1 MTGPSSEPPT
11 EETAPG
17 AVVPLADGFF
27 HEREYPRTPFR
38 QAARRFATTL
48 AMLVAGVAAV
58 IAVIGF
64 GIGSFQGTYPTL
76 DGQVK
81 TCGYASVE
89 SECQVE
95 LRSSVE
101 TVFGVDLDD
110 DVLVSELRR
119 SGILSITYTVRLE
132 FTSSAEVPTAA
143 TAVTAS
149 AGLMGKLEQDGA
161 IAVNPIRFGKGQAA
175 RGDMA
180 DGTVVVYLR
189 TIV

>member
-1 MTGPSSEPPT
+1 MTGSSNEPLP
-11 EETAPG
+11 EETGPG
-17 AVVPLADGFF
+17 VVVPLDAGFF
-27 HEREYPRTPFR
+27 HERAYPRTPFR
-38 QAARRFATTL
+38 QAARRFVTTL
-48 AMLVAGVAAV
+48 AILVAGVAAL

-89 SECQVE
+89 SECQLE

-101 TVFGVDLDD
+101 TVFGVDLGD
-110 DVLVSELRR
+110 DVRVSELRR
-119 SGILSITYTVRLE
+119 SGILSITYTARLE
-132 FTSSAEVPTAA
+132 FASSAEVPIAA

-149 AGLMGKLEQDGA
+149 AGLIGKLEQDGA
-161 IAVNPIRFGKGQAA
+161 IAVDPIRFGKGQAA

>member
-1 MTGPSSEPPT
+1 MTGSSTEPPT

-17 AVVPLADGFF
+17 VVVPLADGFF

-101 TVFGVDLDD
+101 TVFGVNLGD
-110 DVLVSELRR
+110 DVRVSELRR
-119 SGILSITYTVRLE
+119 SGILSITYTARLE
-132 FTSSAEVPTAA
+132 FASSAEVPTAA

-149 AGLMGKLEQDGA
+149 EGLNAKLGHEGA
-161 IAVNPIRFGKGQAA
+161 TGVGPIRFGKGQAA
-175 RGDMA
+175 RGDME